1 MELEQTVKELESWL
15 SERNI
20 EDVEVIVGDFAGIS
34 RGKIIPRAK
43 FVKAIGGR
51 DLRMPDSLFSITLD
65 IDFAHNDYLTDME
78 EDLYL
83 IPDLDTLRVI
93 PWKETP
99 TASVI
104 CHMIDDNDKPSSFAP
119 RQILID
125 VLKLYEEKGWKPIM
139 APEFEF
145 FLIENQGNSLQP
157 PKPASGLSGKSIDDK
172 GVFSMDAL
180 EEFGGFYN
188 DVKSYSKALGI
199 PLDTFE
205 LEAGP
210 GQFEANISHGEALD
224 IADQTFYF
232 KRLVKR
238 AAIRHGVFATFL
250 AKPFPDNYGS
260 AMHIHQS
267 IVSTEDGKNIF
278 ADESGKD
285 TELFH
290 SYIAGLQK
298 YTPDLMPLYAPYT
311 NSYLRFGSALS
322 SPSNLHWGV
331 ENRSVGLRVPAGDSR
346 AARRIEN
353 RIAGS
358 DINPYLVFAASL
370 LSGYLGIKEKLKP
383 SEPVTESAF
392 DLETLTVPNNMH
404 LALSNFS
411 KSKVLKEYLSEEF
424 VTTYKDVKLKEYE
437 ANSMRLSDWEIRY
450 VLCNV

>member
-1 MELEQTVKELESWL
+1 MELEKTVKKLENWL
-15 SERNI
+15 DHHAI

-34 RGKIIPRAK
+34 RGKIIPRDK
-43 FVKAIGGR
+43 FVAGIGGR

-65 IDFAHNDYLTDME
+65 CDFAMNEHLTDLE

-83 IPDLDTLRVI
+83 IPDLDTLRIV
-93 PWKETP
+93 PWRDSP

-104 CHMIDDNDKPSSFAP
+104 CHMIDDNNNPTNFAP
-119 RQILID
+119 RQILIN
-125 VLKLYEEKGWKPIM
+125 VLKLYEEKGWQPII

-145 FLIENQGNSLQP
+145 FLIENQGDSLKA
-157 PKPASGLSGKSIDDK
+157 PKPAAGLSGKPIDDK
-172 GVFSMDAL
+172 GVFSVDAI
-180 EEFGGFYN
+180 EEFNGFFE
-188 DVKSYSKALGI
+188 DVKSYCNAMKI

-210 GQFEANISHGEALD
+210 GQFEANISHGPALD

-232 KRLVKR
+232 KRLIKR

-267 IVSTEDGKNIF
+267 VVSIEDGKNIF
-278 ADESGKD
+278 ADDNGKD
-285 TELFH
+285 TEIFH

-411 KSKVLKEYLSEEF
+411 NSKVLKEYLSEEF

>member
-1 MELEQTVKELESWL
+1 MELEKIVKDLENWL
-15 SERNI
+15 DHNAI

-34 RGKIIPRAK
+34 RGKIIPRDK
-43 FVKAIGGR
+43 FVAGIGGR

-65 IDFAHNDYLTDME
+65 CDFATNEHLTDLE

-83 IPDLDTLRVI
+83 IPDLDTLRIV
-93 PWKETP
+93 PWRDAP

-104 CHMIDDNDKPSSFAP
+104 CHMVDDDNNPTNFAP
-119 RQILID
+119 RQILIN
-125 VLKLYEEKGWKPIM
+125 VLKLYEEKGWQPII

-145 FLIENQGNSLQP
+145 FLIENQGDSLKA
-157 PKPASGLSGKSIDDK
+157 PKPAAGLSGKPIDDK
-172 GVFSMDAL
+172 GVFSVDAI
-180 EEFGGFYN
+180 EEFNGFFE
-188 DVKSYSKALGI
+188 DVKSYCKAMKI

-210 GQFEANISHGEALD
+210 GQFEANISHGHALD

-232 KRLVKR
+232 KRLIKR

-250 AKPFPDNYGS
+250 AKPFPNNFGS

-267 IVSTEDGKNIF
+267 VVSIEDGQNIF
-278 ADESGKD
+278 ADDDGKD
-285 TELFH
+285 TEVFH

-331 ENRSVGLRVPAGDSR
+331 ENRSVGLRVPAGNSR

-411 KSKVLKEYLSEEF
+411 NSKALKEYLSEEF